1 MSGWTARADGGC
13 YEQLDSPSVVVG
25 EKLNKI
31 PNSLALKGELRVDN
45 SLTFLGTCVTP
56 QLTGAM
62 AAPASLVHPDALD
75 EVFDI
80 IDTNGDGVLTVNE
93 FILVR
98 TLAIARR
105 SPERNER
112 SKRNGL

>member
-1 MSGWTARADGGC
+1 
-13 YEQLDSPSVVVG
+13 
-25 EKLNKI
+25 
-31 PNSLALKGELRVDN
+31 
-45 SLTFLGTCVTP
+45 
-56 QLTGAM
+56 M